1 MKIGYYPGCS
11 LEATARE
18 YDMSVREVLKA
29 LDVELVELDD
39 WNCCGASAAYST
51 DYLLSLALP
60 ARNIAIAE
68 KANLD
73 VLAPC
78 PECYVR
84 LWKTNDAV
92 KEDPKL
98 VEKINQTFEG
108 TGLELKAS
116 IDVRHPVDVILNDI
130 GLTKLKEKVVNPL
143 TGLKVV
149 PYYGCVL
156 VRPPRK
162 KSFDS
167 AENPTSLDKIISTI
181 GATPIEDYPLK
192 TKCCGAPLM
201 LADEDVMLKLADAL
215 FSKAEEHGADCMI
228 TACPLCHMGLDGKQT
243 CIEEAYEKKIGM
255 PVLYFTQLI
264 GLALGISHKKLGL
277 DKNFV
282 STSKLVE
289 SLSATPG

>member
-11 LEATARE
+11 LEATAKE
-18 YDMSVREVLKA
+18 YDMSTREILKE
-29 LDVELVELDD
+29 LDVELEELDD

-51 DYLLSLALP
+51 DYMLSLALP

-68 KANLD
+68 KAGLD

-84 LWKTNDAV
+84 LWKTNDAA

-98 VEKINQTFEG
+98 LEKINKTFKG
-108 TGLELKAS
+108 TDLEYKAS
-116 IDVRHPVDVILNDI
+116 VDIRHPVDIILNDV
-130 GLTKLKEKVVNPL
+130 GLEKLKEKVKKPL
-143 TGLKVV
+143 TDLRVV

-162 KSFDS
+162 NSFDS
-167 AENPTSLDKIISTI
+167 AENPTSLDKIISTV
-181 GATPIEDYPLK
+181 GATPVDFPMK
-192 TKCCGAPLM
+192 TKCCGAPLI
-201 LADEDVMLKLADAL
+201 LADEDVMIKLADAL
-215 FSKAEEHGADCMI
+215 FSKAKELGADCMI

-243 CIEEAYEKKIGM
+243 SIEKAYDKKIDM

-277 DKNFV
+277 DKNLV
-282 STSKLVE
+282 STSKLVK
-289 SLSATPG
+289 SFSAAPK